1 MRYVELTGPTGVGKS
16 AIYNAM
22 LKYGGFVKNP
32 KPTLN
37 EALDFLTSTTAVSI
51 PGFQDFGSYLDYVF
65 RVTSG
70 PRKEIRESGTLRALS
85 KLAYCR
91 LVKGDTPMIVDG
103 GIIHRGWGIARLK
116 PNMFHKRYYELLP
129 LPDIMIDVV
138 ADTEVIKQRNRE
150 RGGDHDRSDQVEHSV
165 EIAKLARRIL
175 ESRGAKIIEV
185 DMTHLDPDTAARKI
199 LSHILE
205 RPQKASRGGRNF
217 NEHAKKYE
225 DRRTTGDRNVM
236 WTLEDKILRHVLAEF
251 GESTTVLDAPCGTG
265 RFFDFYREKGFQV
278 IALDKEYAM
287 VEQAQNAASTF
298 FTIRKGD
305 VLNTGLADKSA
316 DVAVNFR
323 ITRWLSPQDCQHM
336 MREMQRVAKTMI
348 VLTARIDNHP
358 YARSVELFQSVLDGW
373 ELTQNHVVSDMDYR
387 VLVFE
392 PKRVV

>member
-1 MRYVELTGPTGVGKS
+1 
-16 AIYNAM
+16 
-22 LKYGGFVKNP
+22 
-32 KPTLN
+32 
-37 EALDFLTSTTAVSI
+37 
-51 PGFQDFGSYLDYVF
+51 
-65 RVTSG
+65 
-70 PRKEIRESGTLRALS
+70 
-85 KLAYCR
+85 
-91 LVKGDTPMIVDG
+91 
-103 GIIHRGWGIARLK
+103 
-116 PNMFHKRYYELLP
+116 MFHKRYYELLP

-138 ADTEVIKQRNRE
+138 ADTEVIKQRNHE

-185 DMTHLDPDTAARKI
+185 DMTRLDPDTAARKI

-205 RPQKASRGGRNF
+205 RPANPQKASRGGRNF

-236 WTLEDKILRHVLAEF
+236 WTLEDKILRHVLAKF
-251 GESTTVLDAPCGTG
+251 GENTTVLDAPCGTG

-278 IALDKEYAM
+278 IALDKEDAM

-305 VLNTGLADKSA
+305 VLNTGLADKSV

-358 YARSVELFQSVLDGW
+358 YARSIELFQSALDGW

-392 PKRVV
+392 PKRSVV